1 MYCTEVMRDGY
12 FGSVEANVFGISSG
26 HLGGHRE
33 GSYIWNC
40 ERRIVCTII
49 EKDVLFGII

>member
-1 MYCTEVMRDGY
+1 MRDGY

-26 HLGGHRE
+26 HFGGHRE